1 MYVNIERENL
11 RLYVEL
17 TYRQRLVDRILSVAA
32 VAGVTV
38 WLKIWD
44 WPVAAVWTFVYTLGE
59 LAIIYWWRKIRS
71 ELAKSNANDIRR
83 HKAGLIAIASFL
95 SCVAAAPCFLTP
107 EHGVVAICVG
117 LLLSTATLMIIAA
130 QHSLDKH
137 MAFYTA
143 PPMVIAL
150 LLNLR
155 AVDPGQGG
163 WLLMGLGVAF
173 IGNAFGLSRGN
184 ARAYEDLL
192 SAKSDAE
199 TATKSKSQFLA
210 NMSHE
215 IRTPLNGVLGMAQAM
230 ALEPMADDQRERL
243 SVIQTS
249 GEALLAILDDLLDFS
264 KIEAGRIE
272 ISNTDFDLAET
283 IQSACRVFGAIAEEK
298 GVRLNVSVDAV
309 TGVYHG
315 DRLRIRQ
322 IVQNLVSNAVK
333 FTSFG
338 SVTVMATVFND
349 GVSIMVRDTGVGIDP
364 KGLGQ
369 LFEPFSQIDNDRT
382 RKFGGT
388 GLGLAIARDLAR
400 RMGGDI
406 QFESRKGE
414 GARFTL
420 TLPLSRVSAAAP
432 KPHPPV
438 RVGVKAQIP
447 AGGTISVL
455 IAEDNVSNRR
465 ILESVFRHAPAD
477 CHFVENGLEAL
488 EAFRSR
494 KFDLVLMDVQ
504 MPVMDGLTAT
514 RAIREWE
521 LDKQAAPTPIYAMTA
536 DAMRHQIASHLAAGM
551 NGHLSKPLQVT
562 ALFTLI
568 ADIGTQALR
577 LHLPPFQSE
586 YQSQSEL
593 PAEPKAV
600 ASR

>member
-17 TYRQRLVDRILSVAA
+17 TYRQRLKDRILGVAVVAA
-32 VAGVTV
+32 VTI

-44 WPVAAVWTFVYTLGE
+44 WPVAAMWAIVYTIGE
-59 LAIIYWWRKIRS
+59 LAIIYWWRKMRS
-71 ELAKSNANDIRR
+71 KLAQSDARDLKRQ
-83 HKAGLIAIASFL
+83 KTGLISIAAAL

-107 EHGVVAICVG
+107 DHGMVAICLG

-173 IGNAFGLSRGN
+173 ICNAFGLSRGN
-184 ARAYEDLL
+184 ARAYEDLI
-192 SAKSDAE
+192 SAKSEAE

-243 SVIQTS
+243 SVIRSS

-272 ISNTDFDLAET
+272 ISKTDFDLADT
-283 IQSACRVFGAIAEEK
+283 IRSACHVFGAIAEEK
-298 GVRLNVSVDAV
+298 GVRLEVSVDAV
-309 TGVYHG
+309 MGLYHG
-315 DRLRIRQ
+315 DRVRIRQ

-333 FTSFG
+333 FTAFG
-338 SVTVMATVFND
+338 SVTVLASAFEG
-349 GVSIMVRDTGVGIDP
+349 GVSILVRDTGVGIDP
-364 KGLGQ
+364 KSHDR
-369 LFEPFSQIDNDRT
+369 LFEPFSQIDNDKT
-382 RKFGGT
+382 RQFGGT

-400 RMGGDI
+400 RMGGEI
-406 QFESRKGE
+406 QFESRKGD

-420 TLPLSRVSAAAP
+420 TLPLPRVSAIAP
-432 KPHPPV
+432 RPQPMV
-438 RVGVKAQIP
+438 RAQASSQIAP
-447 AGGTISVL
+447 IGPISVL
-455 IAEDNVSNRR
+455 IAEDNVSNRK
-465 ILESVFRHAPAD
+465 ILESVFRHAPAE
-477 CHFVENGLEAL
+477 CHYVENGLEAL

-504 MPVMDGLTAT
+504 MPVMDGLSAT
-514 RAIREWE
+514 RAIRDWE
-521 LDKQAAPTPIYAMTA
+521 LDQQAAPTPIYAMTA
-536 DAMRHQIASHLAAGM
+536 DAMRHQIDSHHAAGM
-551 NGHLSKPLQVT
+551 TGHLSKPLQVS
-562 ALFTLI
+562 ALFALI
-568 ADIGTQALR
+568 AEIGAQALHQ
-577 LHLPPFQSE
+577 HLAPSQPQS
-586 YQSQSEL
+586 L
-593 PAEPKAV
+593 AEQQAV